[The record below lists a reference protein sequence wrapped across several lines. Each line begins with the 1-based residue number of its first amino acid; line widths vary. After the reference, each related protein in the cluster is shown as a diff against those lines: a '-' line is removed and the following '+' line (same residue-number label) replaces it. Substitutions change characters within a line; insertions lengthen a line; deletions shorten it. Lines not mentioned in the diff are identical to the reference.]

1 MESRMERYDEV
12 DINDYQRSKKNATLY
27 KEIYGNY
34 SDLED
39 LPIPENTNEIEIDSL
54 NSIVG
59 SRVSK
64 RKEEVKNQDYEL
76 EDLEDNHEDSEKVYD
91 INELLEKAKVENAKV
106 KKEVTVNKN
115 MPNYLANLESD
126 KSTKDIISKYD
137 GNDDDDMPIIKE
149 VVIEAEV
156 NDKKGDSTLSLDIL
170 SDLKPSGNT
179 LVSEPMITEED
190 IKENQ
195 DKEFFSSE
203 LKFDKKDF
211 AKGDDDEEFFEEEN
225 NHTFLKVILII
236 IGLSSLFTAIYF
248 ILKEYTNIF

>member
-137 GNDDDDMPIIKE
+137 GNDDDDMPIVKE
-149 VVIEAEV
+149 VVIEEEV

>member
-149 VVIEAEV
+149 VVIAEEV

>member
-106 KKEVTVNKN
+106 KKEETVNKN

-137 GNDDDDMPIIKE
+137 GNDDDDMPIVKE
-149 VVIEAEV
+149 VVIEEEV

-190 IKENQ
+190 IKEDQ

>member
-76 EDLEDNHEDSEKVYD
+76 EDLEDNHEDNEKVYD

-106 KKEVTVNKN
+106 KKEETVNKN

-137 GNDDDDMPIIKE
+137 GNDDDDMPIVKE
-149 VVIEAEV
+149 VVIEEV

>member
-1 MESRMERYDEV
+1 MERYDEV

-54 NSIVG
+54 NSIVE
-59 SRVSK
+59 SRVSR
-64 RKEEVKNQDYEL
+64 RKEEVKNQDYKL
-76 EDLEDNHEDSEKVYD
+76 EDLDENFDETEKVYD

-106 KKEVTVNKN
+106 KKEVPVNRN
-115 MPNYLANLESD
+115 IPNYLANLESD

-137 GNDDDDMPIIKE
+137 GNDDDDMPIVKE
-149 VVIEAEV
+149 VVNEEKSV
-156 NDKKGDSTLSLDIL
+156 NDSGNSTLSLDIL

-211 AKGDDDEEFFEEEN
+211 AKEEDDDNFFEEEN

>member
-115 MPNYLANLESD
+115 IPNYLANLESD

-137 GNDDDDMPIIKE
+137 GNDDDDMPIVKE
-149 VVIEAEV
+149 VVIEEEV

-179 LVSEPMITEED
+179 FISGGFKEEEIDKSEEEE
-190 IKENQ
+190 K
-195 DKEFFSSE
+195 KEFYTGNININE
-203 LKFDKKDF
+203 DDF
-211 AKGDDDEEFFEEEN
+211 EEDDEEFIPEEKS
-225 NHTFLKVILII
+225 HIFLKVMLLII
-236 IGLSSLFTAIYF
+236 GFASLFVALYF
-248 ILKEYTNIF
+248 ILREYTNLF

>member
-76 EDLEDNHEDSEKVYD
+76 EDLEDNHEDNEKVYD

-149 VVIEAEV
+149 VVIEEEV

-211 AKGDDDEEFFEEEN
+211 AKEDGDEEFFEEEN

>member
-64 RKEEVKNQDYEL
+64 RKEEVKSQDYEL

-137 GNDDDDMPIIKE
+137 GNDDDDMPIVKE
-149 VVIEAEV
+149 VVIEEEV

>member
-106 KKEVTVNKN
+106 KKEETVNKN

-149 VVIEAEV
+149 VVIEEEV

>member
-115 MPNYLANLESD
+115 IPNYLANLESD

-149 VVIEAEV
+149 VVIEEEV

-190 IKENQ
+190 VKENQ

>member
-126 KSTKDIISKYD
+126 ESTKDIISKYD

-149 VVIEAEV
+149 VVIEEEV

>member
-137 GNDDDDMPIIKE
+137 GNDDDDMPIVKE
-149 VVIEAEV
+149 VVIEEEA

>member
-1 MESRMERYDEV
+1 MERYDEV

-64 RKEEVKNQDYEL
+64 RKEEVKSQDYKL
-76 EDLEDNHEDSEKVYD
+76 EDLEDTHEDSEKVYD

-115 MPNYLANLESD
+115 IPNYLANLESD

-137 GNDDDDMPIIKE
+137 GNDDDDMPIVKE
-149 VVIEAEV
+149 VVVEEEV

-195 DKEFFSSE
+195 DREFFSSE

>member
-115 MPNYLANLESD
+115 IPNYLANLESD

-137 GNDDDDMPIIKE
+137 GNDDDDMPIVKE
-149 VVIEAEV
+149 VVAEEEV

-190 IKENQ
+190 IEENQ

>member
-106 KKEVTVNKN
+106 KKEETVNKN

-137 GNDDDDMPIIKE
+137 GNDDDDMPIVKE
-149 VVIEAEV
+149 VVIEEEV

>member
-64 RKEEVKNQDYEL
+64 RKEEVKSQDYKL
-76 EDLEDNHEDSEKVYD
+76 EDLEDTHEDSEKVYD

-115 MPNYLANLESD
+115 IPNYLANLESD

-137 GNDDDDMPIIKE
+137 GNDDDDMPIVKE
-149 VVIEAEV
+149 VVIEEEV

>member
-54 NSIVG
+54 NSIVE
-59 SRVSK
+59 SRVSR
-64 RKEEVKNQDYEL
+64 RKEEVKNQDYKL
-76 EDLEDNHEDSEKVYD
+76 EDLDENFDETEKVYD

-106 KKEVTVNKN
+106 KKEVPVNRN
-115 MPNYLANLESD
+115 IPNYLANLESD

-137 GNDDDDMPIIKE
+137 GNDDDDMPIVKE
-149 VVIEAEV
+149 VVNEEKSV
-156 NDKKGDSTLSLDIL
+156 NDSGNSTLSLDIL

-211 AKGDDDEEFFEEEN
+211 AKEEDDDNFFEEEN

>member
-76 EDLEDNHEDSEKVYD
+76 EDLEDNHEDNEKVYD

-106 KKEVTVNKN
+106 KKEETVNKN

-149 VVIEAEV
+149 VVIEEEV

>member
-1 MESRMERYDEV
+1 MERYDEV

-91 INELLEKAKVENAKV
+91 INELLEKARVENAKV

-149 VVIEAEV
+149 VVIEEEV

>member
-149 VVIEAEV
+149 VVIEEEV

-190 IKENQ
+190 IEENQ

-211 AKGDDDEEFFEEEN
+211 ANGDEDEEFFEEEN

>member
-39 LPIPENTNEIEIDSL
+39 LSIPENTNEIEIDSL

-149 VVIEAEV
+149 VVIEEEV

-190 IKENQ
+190 IEENQ

>member
-76 EDLEDNHEDSEKVYD
+76 EDLEDNHEDNEKVYD

-137 GNDDDDMPIIKE
+137 GNDDDDMPIVKE
-149 VVIEAEV
+149 VVIEEEV
-156 NDKKGDSTLSLDIL
+156 NDKRGDSTLSLDIL

-190 IKENQ
+190 IEENQ

-211 AKGDDDEEFFEEEN
+211 ANGDEDEEFFEEEN

>member
-64 RKEEVKNQDYEL
+64 RKEEVKSQDYKL
-76 EDLEDNHEDSEKVYD
+76 EDLEDTHEDSEKVYD

-115 MPNYLANLESD
+115 IPNYLANLESD

-137 GNDDDDMPIIKE
+137 GNDDDDMPIVKE
-149 VVIEAEV
+149 VVIEEEV

-195 DKEFFSSE
+195 DREFFSSE
-203 LKFDKKDF
+203 LRFDKKDF
-211 AKGDDDEEFFEEEN
+211 AKEEDDEEFFEEEN

>member
-76 EDLEDNHEDSEKVYD
+76 EDLEDNHEDNEKVYD

-106 KKEVTVNKN
+106 KKEETVNKN

-137 GNDDDDMPIIKE
+137 GNDDDDMPIVKE
-149 VVIEAEV
+149 VVIEEEV

>member
-115 MPNYLANLESD
+115 IPNYLANLESD

-149 VVIEAEV
+149 VVTEEEV

-190 IKENQ
+190 IEENQ

>member
-54 NSIVG
+54 NSIVE
-59 SRVSK
+59 SRVSR
-64 RKEEVKNQDYEL
+64 RKEEVKNQDYKL
-76 EDLEDNHEDSEKVYD
+76 EDLDESFDETEKVYD

-106 KKEVTVNKN
+106 KKEVPVNRN
-115 MPNYLANLESD
+115 TPNYLANLESD

-137 GNDDDDMPIIKE
+137 GNDDDDMPIVKE
-149 VVIEAEV
+149 VVNEEKSV
-156 NDKKGDSTLSLDIL
+156 NDSGNSTLSLDIL

-211 AKGDDDEEFFEEEN
+211 AKEEDDDNFFEEEN

>member
-76 EDLEDNHEDSEKVYD
+76 EDLEDNHEDNEKVYD

-106 KKEVTVNKN
+106 KKEETVNKN

-137 GNDDDDMPIIKE
+137 GNDDDDMPIVKK
-149 VVIEAEV
+149 VVIEEKV

-179 LVSEPMITEED
+179 LVSEPMITEEN
-190 IKENQ
+190 IEENQ

>member
-115 MPNYLANLESD
+115 IPNYLANLESD

-149 VVIEAEV
+149 VVIEEEV

-179 LVSEPMITEED
+179 LVSEPMITEEN
-190 IKENQ
+190 IEENQ

>member
-115 MPNYLANLESD
+115 IPNYLANLESD

-137 GNDDDDMPIIKE
+137 GNDDDDMPIVKE
-149 VVIEAEV
+149 VVIEEEV

-179 LVSEPMITEED
+179 LVSEPMITEEN
-190 IKENQ
+190 IEENQ

>member
-126 KSTKDIISKYD
+126 KRTEDIISKRSKIIQDNEIDIEEYQDYD
-137 GNDDDDMPIIKE
+137 GCDENGADIIRNI
-149 VVIEAEV
+149 VIIYIK
-156 NDKKGDSTLSLDIL
+156 DKG
-170 SDLKPSGNT
+170 
-179 LVSEPMITEED
+179 E
-190 IKENQ
+190 
-195 DKEFFSSE
+195 
-203 LKFDKKDF
+203 
-211 AKGDDDEEFFEEEN
+211 
-225 NHTFLKVILII
+225 
-236 IGLSSLFTAIYF
+236 
-248 ILKEYTNIF
+248 

>member
-76 EDLEDNHEDSEKVYD
+76 EDLEDNHEDNEKVYD

-115 MPNYLANLESD
+115 IPNYLANLESD

-137 GNDDDDMPIIKE
+137 GNDDDDMPIVKE
-149 VVIEAEV
+149 VVIEEEV

-179 LVSEPMITEED
+179 FISSGFKEEEIDKSEEEE
-190 IKENQ
+190 K
-195 DKEFFSSE
+195 KEFYTGNININE
-203 LKFDKKDF
+203 DDF
-211 AKGDDDEEFFEEEN
+211 EEDDEEFIPEEKS
-225 NHTFLKVILII
+225 HIFLKVLLLII
-236 IGLSSLFTAIYF
+236 GFASLFVALYF
-248 ILKEYTNIF
+248 ILREYTNLF